1 MCSSDLFPS
10 HDKAHKKRRLP
21 VMVDGELVLLDEHE
35 PSERQEEIKIK
46 LSENK
51 RSTKQE
57 EKKTE
62 MKICPSCS
70 VMNSSENITCHICG
84 YDFTSNDI
92 PTKKRRLPVMVDGEL
107 VLLDEHELTE
117 RQEEIKIKLSENK
130 RHTKREEKKTEMKR
144 LSQEEKL
151 QVLKNGLGRKNNMFE
166 KGKLWI

>member
-1 MCSSDLFPS
+1 MLRYDLAP
-10 HDKAHKKRRLP
+10 K
-21 VMVDGELVLLDEHE
+21 
-35 PSERQEEIKIK
+35 
-46 LSENK
+46 
-51 RSTKQE
+51 
-57 EKKTE
+57 
-62 MKICPSCS
+62 MKICPACNI
-70 VMNSSENITCHICG
+70 MNSSENIICHICG
-84 YDFTSNDI
+84 YDFTSDEI

-130 RHTKREEKKTEMKR
+130 RHTKQEEKKTEMRK